1 MIITR
6 KIGSILRGKATPFQ
20 LSAGCILGALL
31 GFLPGFMTAPGL
43 TLLLALLLVLLN
55 ANLFLAA
62 VVGGLAKLA
71 SLALLPV
78 SFAIGRVLLEGP
90 TEGLFRAM
98 VNAPGLALLGV
109 ENYAATGGLVVG
121 LIFGALLG
129 WLVTRGVTAFR
140 HRMANA
146 SENSERFK
154 QWNSRTWVRW
164 SVFLLAGGGLK
175 DPDYAALASK
185 KVGNP
190 IRPLGA
196 AFVVLT
202 LVLTFTVLKFFAP
215 TIITTALRDGLER
228 ANGATVDI
236 ASADLDLAAGRLVV
250 TGLAVTD
257 PNNLDT
263 NLLAADRLEA
273 DISGTDLLRKRLT
286 IDRIVLQG
294 TTLSQARRVPGRRVS
309 TAPEAEDE
317 DLKIPDTETIE
328 TYLANAKL
336 WRERFAQAKSWL
348 DRFSG
353 ETPPGESTEIGADGT
368 TETKWSERLQR
379 IAAERG
385 YAAVTADHLIAD
397 SPSLLVS
404 DLQADNVTAAWLPD
418 ETLAIHARNM
428 STQPWLVDAPASI
441 AITSSAN
448 TAGLTVQAGSTSR
461 LAAHYR
467 GVPAATVSGALK
479 RDSAEPLLEGGTV
492 DVAFDGTYSAVDG
505 TIDWPL
511 DVTLHDTTVRLA
523 GKAVPLNNFTLP
535 IGLTGSLGSPRIKI
549 DQNQL
554 GRIAK
559 QAGTQL
565 LKDKA
570 SEAIG
575 EKAGGLL
582 KGLLGG
588 SKKDE
593 PDGGN

>member
-20 LSAGCILGALL
+20 LMVGCTLGALL

-43 TLLLALLLVLLN
+43 TLALALLLVLLN

-62 VVGGLAKLA
+62 VAGALAKLV

-78 SFAIGRVLLEGP
+78 SFAIGRLLLEGP

-98 VNAPGLALLGV
+98 VNTPGLALLGV
-109 ENYAATGGLVVG
+109 ENYAATGGLVMGLVVG
-121 LIFGALLG
+121 LILG
-129 WLVTRGVTAFR
+129 WLVVRGVTTFR

-146 SENSERFK
+146 SEHSEKFQK
-154 QWNSRTWVRW
+154 WNNRAWVRW

-175 DPDYAALASK
+175 DPDYAALAAK

-196 AFVVLT
+196 AFVILS
-202 LVLTFTVLKFFAP
+202 LVLTVTVLKFFAP

-236 ASADLDLAAGRLVV
+236 ATADLDLGAGRLVV

-263 NLLAADRLEA
+263 NLLAAERLEA

-286 IDRIVLQG
+286 IDRIVMQG
-294 TTLSQARRVPGRRVS
+294 ATLSQARRVPGRRVS
-309 TAPEAEDE
+309 TAPDADGEGIK
-317 DLKIPDTETIE
+317 LPDTGTIE
-328 TYLANAKL
+328 DYVANAKL
-336 WRERFAQAKSWL
+336 WRQRLAQAKSWL

-353 ETPPGESTEIGADGT
+353 STPPGESTEIGAEGGT
-368 TETKWSERLQR
+368 EDTWSERLQR

-385 YAAVTADHLIAD
+385 YAEVTADHLIAD
-397 SPSLLVS
+397 SPTLLVS
-404 DLQADNVTAAWLPD
+404 DLEADNVKAAWLPE
-418 ETLAIHARNM
+418 ETLAIHARNL
-428 STQPWLVDAPASI
+428 STQPWLVDAPASVE
-441 AITSSAN
+441 ITSSGN

-467 GVPAATVSGALK
+467 GVPAATISDALK
-479 RDSAEPLLEGGTV
+479 RDSAEPLLDGGTV
-492 DVAFDGTYSAVDG
+492 DLAFDGTYSAIDG

-511 DVTLHDTTVRLA
+511 DVTLHHTTARIA
-523 GKAVPLNNFTLP
+523 GRAVPLDNFTLP
-535 IGLTGSLGSPRIKI
+535 IGLTGALDSPRIKL

-565 LKDKA
+565 IKEKA
-570 SEAIG
+570 TEAIG

-588 SKKDE
+588 SKDE
-593 PDGGN
+593 TPDEGN